1 MIKPIFRVTY
11 IIVPSFVL
19 LTTVGLLLAGYFL
32 LIIRPTMTKAQAI
45 NKEEQVLVAYYYQL
59 ASDHTDVA
67 ALAALDVSE
76 PSALTNRAILMNV
89 FRARHEKIQDDSPLD
104 ADHDG
109 LRQEYQKFL
118 QELIDLDNT
127 LADIGQ
133 REEITQREAMRT
145 EIEFVNQDKWVE
157 LMAAQANQLTADR
170 RRLSELRQ
178 AREDLASTLF
188 LVTDQK

>member
-1 MIKPIFRVTY
+1 MIRLKFRVKR
-11 IIVPSFVL
+11 ILLPSLIL
-19 LTTVGLLLAGYFL
+19 LTTVGLLLAGYFM
-32 LIIRPTMTKAQAI
+32 LIIRPTMAKAQAI
-45 NKEEQVLVAYYYQL
+45 NEEEQVLVAYYYQL
-59 ASDHTDVA
+59 ARDHMDVA

-76 PSALTNRAILMNV
+76 PSALANRGTLMSI
-89 FRARHEKIQDDSPLD
+89 FRVRHEKIEGDFPLD
-104 ADHDG
+104 ADHDS

-145 EIEFVNQDKWVE
+145 EVEFVNQNEWTE
-157 LMAAQANQLTADR
+157 LIAAQAKQLTADR

-188 LVTDQK
+188 LNKSE